1 MEVNTMQITEVRIFL
16 RNEER
21 LKAYAA
27 ITFDDAFVVRNLK
40 VVQGQKG
47 IFVAMPSRKTSDGSY
62 KDVAHPVNN
71 EMRDLIEKKV
81 LEAYEAKLKAVVNG
95 TDIKSDSEEI

>member
-1 MEVNTMQITEVRIFL
+1 MQITEVRIFL

-81 LEAYEAKLKAVVNG
+81 LEAYEAKLKAVVSG
-95 TDIKSDSEEI
+95 TDTQSSSEVDSEY